1 MRAESRESSTRQR
14 QERSLT
20 RRDGRERTAERRT
33 TKSSTRATSAS
44 FKVKWK
50 VDPRP
55 GCDSTQMRPPWNST
69 IFLQMANP
77 MPEPG

>member
-1 MRAESRESSTRQR
+1 
-14 QERSLT
+14 
-20 RRDGRERTAERRT
+20 
-33 TKSSTRATSAS
+33 
-44 FKVKWK
+44 VKWK